1 MDIKVNE
8 ENINMIVETHQNSVE
23 NIGLNNDIIDSKK
36 IEELEKIQEKIEEL
50 EIIQEKIEK
59 MSIFN
64 QIEILKIFNEHND
77 EVTLNENK
85 NGILINLTDVPEYI
99 IKKLYEYISYV
110 EQQENQLSTV
120 ETQKH
125 DIMNS
130 FFN

>member
-23 NIGLNNDIIDSKK
+23 NIGLNNDIIDSTK
-36 IEELEKIQEKIEEL
+36 IEELEK
-50 EIIQEKIEK
+50 IQEKIEK

-64 QIEILKIFNEHND
+64 QIEILKIFHEHND